1 MPEEIKTALKD
12 TYEDYVKPMM
22 PMLIMMLVLLLIVGM
37 SILFLGK
44 NNSVEQDIEKI
55 LEAEATGITSS

>member
-1 MPEEIKTALKD
+1 MSDEVKSILLATW
-12 TYEDYVKPMM
+12 TDYVKPLM
-22 PMLIMMLVLLLIVGM
+22 PMLIMMLALLLIAGM

-44 NNSVEQDIEKI
+44 NNPVEQDIEKI